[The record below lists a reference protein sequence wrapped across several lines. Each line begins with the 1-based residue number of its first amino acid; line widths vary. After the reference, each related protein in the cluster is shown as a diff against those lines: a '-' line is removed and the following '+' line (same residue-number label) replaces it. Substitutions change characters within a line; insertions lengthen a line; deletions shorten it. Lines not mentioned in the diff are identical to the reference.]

1 MKKTIIFLCLFLAA
15 FFLHAKGIQDD
26 YKNADDKARLSYA
39 FGMVI
44 ATQLGI
50 DKLGIDFDYN
60 AFSEGLKAIVE
71 GNQTKISEQEAMEM
85 IETALYNAEEK
96 QSSGNKTAEE
106 EFLATNGQRQEVTT
120 TASGLQ
126 YEIIQDANGEKPQRN
141 SVVRVNYTG
150 TFLDGRPFD
159 SSSEDGGAYV
169 PLEHVIPG
177 WTEGLMLMSPGSIYR
192 LYIPS
197 KLAYGKEGIQGVIPP
212 YSTLIFMVELLQ
224 IAGES
229 SDQDDDDDDGEW

>member
-1 MKKTIIFLCLFLAA
+1 MKKTLIFLCLFFTV

-39 FGMVI
+39 FGMI
-44 ATQLGI
+44 IGSQLGMGQVDI
-50 DKLGIDFDYN
+50 EFDYN
-60 AFSEGLKAIVE
+60 AFSEGLKATVE
-71 GNQTKISEQEAMEM
+71 GSEPKISEQEAMEL
-85 IETALYNAEEK
+85 IEAALYRAEEK
-96 QSSGNKTAEE
+96 QSSGNKTAED
-106 EFLATNGQRQEVTT
+106 EFLSANGQRQEVKT

-126 YEIIQDANGEKPQRN
+126 YEIIQSADGEKPASN

-159 SSSEDGGAYV
+159 SSSEEGGAYV

-177 WTEGLMLMSPGSIYR
+177 WSEGLMMMSPGSIYR

-197 KLAYGKEGIQGVIPP
+197 KLAYGKDGIQGVIPA
-212 YSTLIFMVELLQ
+212 YSTLIFMVELLE
-224 IAGES
+224 IIEDSEGF
-229 SDQDDDDDDGEW
+229 